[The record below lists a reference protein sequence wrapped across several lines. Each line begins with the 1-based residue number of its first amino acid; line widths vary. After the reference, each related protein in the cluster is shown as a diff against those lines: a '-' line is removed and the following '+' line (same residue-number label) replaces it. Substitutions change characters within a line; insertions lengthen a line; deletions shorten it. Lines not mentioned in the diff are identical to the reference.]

1 MNQLSEGAP
10 QPDVQVRR
18 TGKRKSALA
27 RLLAQ
32 REVGTLGAVLAA
44 CLFLT
49 ITSGNFLNPA
59 NLNALVLGLSFNA
72 IVAVGMTILMVSG
85 GFDMSVGST
94 LAVAGAVAGTALAKW
109 DTSVP
114 VAILAGLGSGA
125 LMGLVNGLIIAEI
138 GVNPLIATLGMM
150 QIGRG
155 IVLLL
160 TSGYG
165 IPNLPDSFTVL
176 AQGKFLGVQFPV
188 WIMLVFI
195 IVGDVLLRRWRFFR
209 QSYFVGGNERSAR
222 LSGIRV
228 RQVKIWNYVITALMA
243 SVAGIL
249 LAARFGSASVS
260 AGVGVELQVIA
271 AVIIG
276 GASLA
281 GGEGTVLGAL
291 FGVTLMALISNGLN
305 LLGVNVYWQTIVI
318 GAVLIIA
325 VAADAFGR
333 RNDAT

>member
-1 MNQLSEGAP
+1 MGTTLKDTSNDSTTERRAGP
-10 QPDVQVRR
+10 Q
-18 TGKRKSALA
+18 SALR

-32 REVGTLGAVLAA
+32 REVGTLAAVFAG
-44 CLFLT
+44 CVFLS
-49 ITSGNFLNPA
+49 ITSNNFLNSA
-59 NLNALVLGLSFNA
+59 NLNALILGLSFNA

-109 DTSVP
+109 HTGVP
-114 VAILAGLGSGA
+114 VAILAGLVSGA
-125 LMGLVNGLIIAEI
+125 LIGLFNGLVVAEI
-138 GVNPLIATLGMM
+138 GVNPLIATLGSM

-165 IPNLPDSFTVL
+165 IPNLPDSFTVI
-176 AQGKFLGVQFPV
+176 AQGEFLGVQYPV
-188 WIMLVFI
+188 WIMLAMI
-195 IVGDVLLRRWRFFR
+195 IVADILLRRWRFFR

-222 LSGIRV
+222 LSGIHV

-260 AGVGVELQVIA
+260 AGTGVELQVIA

-291 FGVTLMALISNGLN
+291 FGVTLMALINNGLN

-325 VAADAFGR
+325 VAGDVLGAP
-333 RNDAT
+333 